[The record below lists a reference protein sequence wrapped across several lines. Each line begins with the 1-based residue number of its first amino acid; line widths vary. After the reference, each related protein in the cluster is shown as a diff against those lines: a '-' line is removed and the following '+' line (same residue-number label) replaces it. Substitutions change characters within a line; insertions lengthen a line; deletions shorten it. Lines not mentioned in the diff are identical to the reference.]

1 MVARSIVHMDLDSF
15 FVSVERLRDS
25 RLVGKPVMVGGLSD
39 RAVVAACSYETRKFG
54 VRSAMPMRLAR
65 QLCPEAIVLK
75 GDFDAYT
82 QHSDM
87 VTELITERAP
97 LVEKAS
103 IDEFYLDM
111 TGMDRFFGSYKFAT
125 ELRQKVKKD
134 IGLDISFGLSANKT
148 VSKVATNEAK
158 PCGQMQ
164 ILHGQEKHFLAPLKV
179 SKIPM
184 IGEVTTRTLRN
195 MGIVHVG
202 TLSAMPQKLLER
214 TFGKTGTMLWEKSNG
229 IDNSPVVPSVD
240 AKSMSKEITFEQDT
254 TDVRFLRTVFTKM
267 IEELAHDLRKGGHC
281 TGCITVK
288 IRYSNFDTH
297 TRQLNI
303 LITSADHVLTNH
315 VFEMFAKLYD
325 RRLLIRLVGVKFS
338 KLVRGLEQLNLF
350 DNSSKISPL
359 YQAMDWIK
367 TRFGEEKVMNAHH
380 FRCGMRAGSG

>member
-1 MVARSIVHMDLDSF
+1 LNTRSIVHMDLDSF

-25 RLVGKPVMVGGLSD
+25 RLMGMPVMVGGLSD
-39 RAVVAACSYETRKFG
+39 RAVVAACSYEARKYG

-75 GDFDAYT
+75 GDFDAYSKY
-82 QHSDM
+82 SDM
-87 VTELITERAP
+87 VTEIITDQSP

-103 IDEFYLDM
+103 IDEFYIDM
-111 TGMDRFFGSYKFAT
+111 TGMERFFGTYKFAT

-134 IGLDISFGLSANKT
+134 VGLDISFGLSANKT

-164 ILHGQEKHFLAPLKV
+164 IIHGQEKAFLAPLKV

-229 IDNSPVVPSVD
+229 IDYSPVVPSHD
-240 AKSMSKEITFEQDT
+240 AKSMSKEITFQQDT

-267 IEELAHDLRKGGHC
+267 VEELAYDLRRSGHC

-303 LITSADHVLTNH
+303 PITSADHVLANH

-350 DNSSKISPL
+350 DKSSKIAPL

-380 FRCGMRAGSG
+380 FSCGMRNGH

>member
-1 MVARSIVHMDLDSF
+1 MEARSIVHMDLDSF
-15 FVSVERLRDS
+15 FVSVERLRDN
-25 RLVGKPVMVGGLSD
+25 RLLGKPVMVGGLSD
-39 RAVVAACSYETRKFG
+39 RAVVAACSYEARKYG

-82 QHSDM
+82 KHSDM
-87 VTELITERAP
+87 VTELITERSP

-103 IDEFYLDM
+103 IDEFYIDM
-111 TGMDRFFGSYKFAT
+111 TGMDRFFGTYKFAT
-125 ELRQKVKKD
+125 ELRQKVKSD

-158 PCGQMQ
+158 PSGQMQ
-164 ILHGQEKHFLAPLKV
+164 ILNGQEKTFLAPLKV

-229 IDNSPVVPSVD
+229 IDYSPVVPSHD
-240 AKSMSKEITFEQDT
+240 AKSMSKEITFVQDT

-267 IEELAHDLRKGGHC
+267 IEELTYDLRKSGHC

-303 LITSADHVLTNH
+303 PITSADHVLTHNA
-315 VFEMFAKLYD
+315 FEMFAKLYD
-325 RRLLIRLVGVKFS
+325 RRLLIRLVGIKFS

-350 DNSSKISPL
+350 DNSSKIAPL

-367 TRFGEEKVMNAHH
+367 TRFGEDKIENAHH
-380 FRCGMRAGSG
+380 FKCGDRNM